1 MIIIDIE
8 IKKPN
13 RIKEFFHRCYNQIE
27 DIIFFIISKL
37 PEKWIPH
44 FLMEW
49 LDRYTT
55 KRIAE
60 LKHQII
66 KDNWRTV
73 ALEKIVDDISKEQR
87 THKEST
93 LDD

>member
-1 MIIIDIE
+1 M
-8 IKKPN
+8 
-13 RIKEFFHRCYNQIE
+13 E
-27 DIIFFIISKL
+27 DMIFFIISKL
-37 PEKWIPH
+37 PESLIPH

-87 THKEST
+87 NMKKAP
-93 LDD
+93 

>member
-13 RIKEFFHRCYNQIE
+13 RLKEFFHRCYNRIE
-27 DIIFFIISKL
+27 DMIFFIISKL
-37 PEKWIPH
+37 PENMIPH
-44 FLMEW
+44 FLMEYI
-49 LDRYTT
+49 DQYTT

-73 ALEKIVDDISKEQR
+73 ALEKIVDDISKGQR

-93 LDD
+93 LR

>member
-1 MIIIDIE
+1 MIINIE
-8 IKKPN
+8 LKKPN
-13 RIKEFFHRCYNQIE
+13 RLKDFWHRCYNQIE
-27 DIIFFIISKL
+27 DILFFLISKL
-37 PEKWIPH
+37 PEKLIPH

-49 LDRYTT
+49 LDLYTT

-73 ALEKIVDDISKEQR
+73 ALEKIVEVISKEQR
-87 THKEST
+87 THEKST
-93 LDD
+93 SDD